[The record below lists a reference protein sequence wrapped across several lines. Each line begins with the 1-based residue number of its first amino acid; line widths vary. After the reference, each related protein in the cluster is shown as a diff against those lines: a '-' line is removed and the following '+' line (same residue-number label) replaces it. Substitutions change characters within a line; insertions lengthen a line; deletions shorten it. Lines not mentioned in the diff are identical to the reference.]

1 MIGSRVKFSI
11 LSFVLNIPSSNDIFS
26 VIIFYCMKMDTL
38 WWLILEVK
46 SLTSVC
52 FIMLEQKQLS
62 QVKNLGSKITFMP
75 GKKPE
80 SFRILK
86 KNEEEIVTISQ
97 SLIKSGHVNFFVQM
111 VRSSGFKMLF
121 GSLKILL
128 MSINSF
134 SAVIIKPKV
143 GKTKY

>member
-62 QVKNLGSKITFMP
+62 QVKNLGSKNHIYAW
-75 GKKPE
+75 KK
-80 SFRILK
+80 
-86 KNEEEIVTISQ
+86 T
-97 SLIKSGHVNFFVQM
+97 
-111 VRSSGFKMLF
+111 
-121 GSLKILL
+121 
-128 MSINSF
+128 
-134 SAVIIKPKV
+134 
-143 GKTKY
+143 

>member
-1 MIGSRVKFSI
+1 
-11 LSFVLNIPSSNDIFS
+11 
-26 VIIFYCMKMDTL
+26 
-38 WWLILEVK
+38 
-46 SLTSVC
+46 
-52 FIMLEQKQLS
+52 
-62 QVKNLGSKITFMP
+62 MP
-75 GKKPE
+75 GNKPE

-128 MSINSF
+128 MNSF
-134 SAVIIKPKV
+134 SAVIIKAKV